1 MENNNWYNNNSGNYS
16 YSSDGGYDNGKKKKG
31 VTIGQLIACL
41 LVVALISGGL
51 GVYFSDSIVNREQPA
66 PESGSM
72 IVEEPNGGNEAEAQP
87 ETDAPD
93 ITPVPQQQG
102 SASDKLAISG
112 SDAQADNTTN
122 VVQNCMASVVGIYMS
137 STTPTMTGEM
147 AEQDTGAG
155 SGVIITTD
163 GYIVTNNHVVEGGG
177 NISAYLQDGTKYPAT
192 LIGTDRFSD
201 LAIIK
206 IEAEN
211 LPAATL
217 GSSVNTAVGST
228 VYAIGNPLGLF
239 TSSVSRGIISGLDR
253 TITIDGVSMT
263 LMQTDAAVNP
273 GNSGGGLFNAE
284 GELIGIVNA
293 KTASVDVEGLGF
305 AIPIDSAR
313 PIMIDL
319 MDKGYV
325 TGRPYI
331 GISMQDVS
339 LRYGNGSNYGYGFGF
354 GYDPFSFFNSYVTRV
369 QVMLVEEGSAA
380 EEGGVLVND
389 IITAMDGKE
398 ISGTSQ
404 FTAMLYEYN
413 VGDTVTITVLRGNE
427 TKDLTIVL
435 GQRS

>member
-51 GVYFSDSIVNREQPA
+51 GVYFSDAIVNRDQTV
-66 PESGSM
+66 PEGGPM
-72 IVEEPNGGNEAEAQP
+72 IVEKPDGSDAPDEQP
-87 ETDAPD
+87 PADAPD
-93 ITPVPQQQG
+93 ITPVPQQG

-112 SDAQADNTTN
+112 SEATADNTTN
-122 VVQNCMASVVGIYMS
+122 VVQNCMASVVGVYMS
-137 STTPTMTGEM
+137 ESTTAMTGETT
-147 AEQDTGAG
+147 EQDTGAG
-155 SGVIITTD
+155 SGVIITAD
-163 GYIVTNNHVVEGGG
+163 GYIATNNHVVEGVG
-177 NISAYLQDGTKYPAT
+177 NISVYLQDGTKYPAT
-192 LIGTDRFSD
+192 LIGTDSFSD

-228 VYAIGNPLGLF
+228 VYAIGNPLGVF

-305 AIPIDSAR
+305 AIPIDSAK

-319 MDKGYV
+319 MDRGYV

-339 LRYGNGSNYGYGFGF
+339 LRYGNDSSYGYGFGF

-380 EEGGVLVND
+380 EAGGMLVND
-389 IITAMDGKE
+389 IITAVDGKE
-398 ISGTSQ
+398 ISGSSQ
-404 FTAMLYEYN
+404 FAAVLYEYN

-435 GQRS
+435 GERS

>member
-1 MENNNWYNNNSGNYS
+1 MENNNWYNNSGNYS
-16 YSSDGGYDNGKKKKG
+16 YSSDGGYDNGKRKKG

-51 GVYFSDSIVNREQPA
+51 GVYFSDSIVNRNQPA

-72 IVEEPNGGNEAEAQP
+72 IVEEPNGSNQPQP
-87 ETDAPD
+87 EAATPAPQ
-93 ITPVPQQQG
+93 TEQPGV
-102 SASDKLAISG
+102 ASDKLTI
-112 SDAQADNTTN
+112 SDANKEANTTSI
-122 VVQNCMASVVGIYMS
+122 VQNCMASVVGVYMS
-137 STTPTMTGEM
+137 ESTTTFTGETE
-147 AEQDTGAG
+147 EQDTGAG

-163 GYIVTNNHVVEGGG
+163 GYIVTNNHVVEGLG
-177 NISAYLQDGTKYPAT
+177 NISVYLQDGTKYPAT
-192 LIGTDRFSD
+192 LIGTDNFSD

-217 GSSVNTAVGST
+217 GNSVNTAVGTT

-284 GELIGIVNA
+284 GELIGVVNA

-305 AIPIDSAR
+305 AIPIDSAK
-313 PIMIDL
+313 PIISDL

-331 GISMQDVS
+331 GIGMQDVS
-339 LRYGNGSNYGYGFGF
+339 LRYGNGSNYGYNYF
-354 GYDPFSFFNSYVTRV
+354 DPFSFFNSYVTRV
-369 QVMLVEEGSAA
+369 QVMSVEEGSAA
-380 EEGGVLVND
+380 EAGGMLVND
-389 IITAMDGKE
+389 IITAVDGKE

-404 FTAMLYEYN
+404 LAAMLYEYK

-435 GQRS
+435 SERS

>member
-16 YSSDGGYDNGKKKKG
+16 YSSDGGYDNGKKKRG

-51 GVYFSDSIVNREQPA
+51 GVYFSDTIVNRGQPA

-72 IVEEPNGGNEAEAQP
+72 IVEEPNGGKDEEDIPQAETA
-87 ETDAPD
+87 
-93 ITPVPQQQG
+93 TPVPQSEQPG
-102 SASDKLAISG
+102 AASDKLTI
-112 SDAQADNTTN
+112 SDAEQEAKTINT
-122 VVQNCMASVVGIYMS
+122 VQNCMASVVGVYMS
-137 STTPTMTGEM
+137 ESTTTFTGETE
-147 AEQDTGAG
+147 EQDTGAG
-155 SGVIITTD
+155 SGVIITAD
-163 GYIVTNNHVVEGGG
+163 GYIVTNNHVVEGLG
-177 NISAYLQDGTKYPAT
+177 NISVYLQDGTKYPAT
-192 LIGTDRFSD
+192 LIGTDSFSD
-201 LAIIK
+201 LAVIK

-211 LPAATL
+211 LPTATL
-217 GSSVNTAVGST
+217 GNSVNSVVGST

-273 GNSGGGLFNAE
+273 GNSGGGLFNSD

-305 AIPIDSAR
+305 AIPIDSAK
-313 PIMIDL
+313 PIVSDL
-319 MDKGYV
+319 MDLGYV

-339 LRYGNGSNYGYGFGF
+339 LRYGNGNSYGYNFGF

-369 QVMLVEEGSAA
+369 QVMAVEEGSAA
-380 EEGGVLVND
+380 EAGGMLVND
-389 IITAMDGKE
+389 IITALDGKE

-404 FTAMLYEYN
+404 FAAMLYEYN

-435 GQRS
+435 SERS

>member
-1 MENNNWYNNNSGNYS
+1 MENNNWYNNSGNYNS

-51 GVYFSDSIVNREQPA
+51 GVYFSDSIVNRNQPA

-72 IVEEPNGGNEAEAQP
+72 IVEEPNGSNQPQP
-87 ETDAPD
+87 EAATPAPQ
-93 ITPVPQQQG
+93 TEQPGV
-102 SASDKLAISG
+102 ASDKLTI
-112 SDAQADNTTN
+112 SDANKEANTTSI
-122 VVQNCMASVVGIYMS
+122 VQNCMASVVGVYMS
-137 STTPTMTGEM
+137 ESTTTFTGETE
-147 AEQDTGAG
+147 EQDTGAG

-163 GYIVTNNHVVEGGG
+163 GYIVTNNHVVEGLG
-177 NISAYLQDGTKYPAT
+177 NISVYLQDGTKYPAT
-192 LIGTDRFSD
+192 LIGTDNFSD

-217 GSSVNTAVGST
+217 GNSVNTAVGTT

-284 GELIGIVNA
+284 GELIGVVNA

-305 AIPIDSAR
+305 AIPIDSAK
-313 PIMIDL
+313 PIISDL

-331 GISMQDVS
+331 GIGMQDVS
-339 LRYGNGSNYGYGFGF
+339 LRYGNGSNYGYNYF
-354 GYDPFSFFNSYVTRV
+354 DPFSFFNSYVTRV
-369 QVMLVEEGSAA
+369 QVMSVEEGSAA
-380 EEGGVLVND
+380 EAGGMLVND
-389 IITAMDGKE
+389 IITAVDGKE

-404 FTAMLYEYN
+404 LAAMLYEYK

-435 GQRS
+435 SERS

>member
-51 GVYFSDSIVNREQPA
+51 GVYFSDSIVNRNQPA

-72 IVEEPNGGNEAEAQP
+72 IVEEPNGSNQPQP
-87 ETDAPD
+87 EAATPAPQ
-93 ITPVPQQQG
+93 TEQPG
-102 SASDKLAISG
+102 AASDKLTI
-112 SDAQADNTTN
+112 SDANKEANTTSI
-122 VVQNCMASVVGIYMS
+122 VQNCMASVVGVYMS
-137 STTPTMTGEM
+137 ESTTTFTGETE
-147 AEQDTGAG
+147 EQDTGAG

-163 GYIVTNNHVVEGGG
+163 GYIVTNNHVVAGLG
-177 NISAYLQDGTKYPAT
+177 NISVYLQDGTKYPAT
-192 LIGTDRFSD
+192 LIGTDNFSD

-217 GSSVNTAVGST
+217 GNSVNTAVGTT

-284 GELIGIVNA
+284 GELIGVVNA

-305 AIPIDSAR
+305 AIPIDSAK
-313 PIMIDL
+313 PIISDL

-331 GISMQDVS
+331 GIGMQDVS
-339 LRYGNGSNYGYGFGF
+339 LRYGNGSNYGYNYF
-354 GYDPFSFFNSYVTRV
+354 DPFSFFNSYVTRV
-369 QVMLVEEGSAA
+369 QVMSVEEGSAA
-380 EEGGVLVND
+380 EAGGMLVND
-389 IITAMDGKE
+389 IITAVDGKE

-404 FTAMLYEYN
+404 LAAMLYEYK

-435 GQRS
+435 SERS

>member
-16 YSSDGGYDNGKKKKG
+16 YSSDGGYDNGRKKKG

-51 GVYFSDSIVNREQPA
+51 GVYFSDSIVNRNQPV
-66 PESGSM
+66 PEDDSV
-72 IVEEPNGGNEAEAQP
+72 IVEEPSGAKDQPDSPNGDTATPAPKP
-87 ETDAPD
+87 E
-93 ITPVPQQQG
+93 QQG
-102 SASDKLAISG
+102 AASDKLTI
-112 SDAQADNTTN
+112 SDAEQEANTTN
-122 VVQNCMASVVGIYMS
+122 IVQNCMASVVGVYIS
-137 STTPTMTGEM
+137 ESTTTFTGETQ
-147 AEQDTGAG
+147 EQDTGAG

-163 GYIVTNNHVVEGGG
+163 GYIVTNNHVVEGLG
-177 NISAYLQDGTKYPAT
+177 NISVYLQDGTKYPAT
-192 LIGTDRFSD
+192 LIGKDSFSD
-201 LAIIK
+201 LAVIK

-217 GSSVNTAVGST
+217 GNSVNTAVGST

-284 GELIGIVNA
+284 GELIGVVNA

-305 AIPIDSAR
+305 AIPIDSAK
-313 PIMIDL
+313 PIISDL

-339 LRYGNGSNYGYGFGF
+339 LRYGNGNSYGYNFGY

-369 QVMLVEEGSAA
+369 QVMAVEEGSAA
-380 EEGGVLVND
+380 EAGGMLVND
-389 IITAMDGKE
+389 IITAVDGKE

-404 FTAMLYEYN
+404 FAAMLYEYN

-435 GQRS
+435 SERS

>member
-1 MENNNWYNNNSGNYS
+1 MENNNWYNNSGNYS
-16 YSSDGGYDNGKKKKG
+16 YSSDGGYDNGKRKKG

-51 GVYFSDSIVNREQPA
+51 GVYFSDSIVNRNQPA

-72 IVEEPNGGNEAEAQP
+72 IVEEPNGSNQPQP
-87 ETDAPD
+87 EAATPAPQ
-93 ITPVPQQQG
+93 TEQPG
-102 SASDKLAISG
+102 AASDRLTI
-112 SDAQADNTTN
+112 SDANKEANTTSI
-122 VVQNCMASVVGIYMS
+122 VQNCMASVVGVYMS
-137 STTPTMTGEM
+137 ESTTTFTGETE
-147 AEQDTGAG
+147 EQDTGAG

-163 GYIVTNNHVVEGGG
+163 GYIVTNNHVVEGLG
-177 NISAYLQDGTKYPAT
+177 NISVYLQDGTKYPAT
-192 LIGTDRFSD
+192 LIGTDNFSD

-217 GSSVNTAVGST
+217 GNSVNTAVGTT

-253 TITIDGVSMT
+253 TISIDGVSMT

-284 GELIGIVNA
+284 GELIGVVNA
-293 KTASVDVEGLGF
+293 KTASVNVEGLGF
-305 AIPIDSAR
+305 AIPIDSAK
-313 PIMIDL
+313 PIISDL

-331 GISMQDVS
+331 GIGMQDVS
-339 LRYGNGSNYGYGFGF
+339 LRYGNGSNYGYNYF
-354 GYDPFSFFNSYVTRV
+354 DPFSFFNSYVTRV
-369 QVMLVEEGSAA
+369 QVMSVEEGSAA
-380 EEGGVLVND
+380 EAGGMLVND
-389 IITAMDGKE
+389 IITAVDGKE

-404 FTAMLYEYN
+404 LAAMLYEYK

-435 GQRS
+435 SERS

>member
-1 MENNNWYNNNSGNYS
+1 MENNNWYNNSGNYS
-16 YSSDGGYDNGKKKKG
+16 YSSDGGYDNGKRKKG

-51 GVYFSDSIVNREQPA
+51 GVYFSDSIVNRNQPA

-72 IVEEPNGGNEAEAQP
+72 IVEEPNGSNQP
-87 ETDAPD
+87 QPDAA
-93 ITPVPQQQG
+93 TPAPQTEQPG
-102 SASDKLAISG
+102 AASDKLTI
-112 SDAQADNTTN
+112 SDANKEANTTSI
-122 VVQNCMASVVGIYMS
+122 VQNCMASVVGVYMS
-137 STTPTMTGEM
+137 ESTTTFTGETE
-147 AEQDTGAG
+147 EQDTGAG

-163 GYIVTNNHVVEGGG
+163 GYIVTNNHVVEGLG
-177 NISAYLQDGTKYPAT
+177 NISVYLQGGTKYPAT
-192 LIGTDRFSD
+192 LIGTDNFSD

-217 GSSVNTAVGST
+217 GNSVNTAVGTT

-284 GELIGIVNA
+284 GELIGVVNA

-305 AIPIDSAR
+305 AIPIDSAK
-313 PIMIDL
+313 PIISDL

-331 GISMQDVS
+331 GIGMQDVS
-339 LRYGNGSNYGYGFGF
+339 LRYGNGSNYGYNYF
-354 GYDPFSFFNSYVTRV
+354 DPFSFFNSYVTRV
-369 QVMLVEEGSAA
+369 QVMAVEEGSAA
-380 EEGGVLVND
+380 EAGGMLVND
-389 IITAMDGKE
+389 IITAVDGKE

-404 FTAMLYEYN
+404 LAAMLYEYK

-435 GQRS
+435 SERS

>member
-1 MENNNWYNNNSGNYS
+1 MENNNWHNNSGSYS

-51 GVYFSDSIVNREQPA
+51 GVYFSDSIVNRNQPA

-72 IVEEPNGGNEAEAQP
+72 IVEEP
-87 ETDAPD
+87 
-93 ITPVPQQQG
+93 
-102 SASDKLAISG
+102 SG
-112 SDAQADNTTN
+112 SESDTHKPQSGAATPAPQAEQPCAASGKLTISDANQEANTTN
-122 VVQNCMASVVGIYMS
+122 IVQNCMASVVGVFIS
-137 STTPTMTGEM
+137 ESTTTFTGETS
-147 AEQDTGAG
+147 EQDTGAG
-155 SGVIITTD
+155 SGVIITAD
-163 GYIVTNNHVVEGGG
+163 GYIVTNNHVVEGLG
-177 NISAYLQDGTKYPAT
+177 NISVYLQDGTKYPAT
-192 LIGTDRFSD
+192 LIGTDNFSD

-206 IEAEN
+206 IDAEN

-217 GSSVNTAVGST
+217 GNSINTAVGST
-228 VYAIGNPLGLF
+228 VYAIGNPLGVF

-253 TITIDGVSMT
+253 TITIDGISMT

-284 GELIGIVNA
+284 GELIGVVNA
-293 KTASVDVEGLGF
+293 KTASINVEGLGF
-305 AIPIDSAR
+305 AIPIDSAK
-313 PIMIDL
+313 PIISDL

-339 LRYGNGSNYGYGFGF
+339 LRYGNGSNYGYGYF
-354 GYDPFSFFNSYVTRV
+354 GYDPFSFFNSYATRV
-369 QVMLVEEGSAA
+369 QVMAVEEGSAA
-380 EEGGVLVND
+380 EAGGMLVND
-389 IITAMDGKE
+389 IITAVDGKE

-404 FTAMLYEYN
+404 LAALLYEYK

-435 GQRS
+435 SERS

>member
-51 GVYFSDSIVNREQPA
+51 GVYFSDSIVNRNQPA

-72 IVEEPNGGNEAEAQP
+72 IVEEPNGSNQPQP
-87 ETDAPD
+87 EAATPAPQ
-93 ITPVPQQQG
+93 TEQPG
-102 SASDKLAISG
+102 AASDKLTI
-112 SDAQADNTTN
+112 SDANKEANTTSI
-122 VVQNCMASVVGIYMS
+122 VQNCMASVVGVYMS
-137 STTPTMTGEM
+137 ESTTTFTGETE
-147 AEQDTGAG
+147 EQDTGAG

-163 GYIVTNNHVVEGGG
+163 GYIVTNNHVVEGLG
-177 NISAYLQDGTKYPAT
+177 NISVYLQDGTKYPAT
-192 LIGTDRFSD
+192 LIGTDNFSD

-217 GSSVNTAVGST
+217 GNSVNTAVGTT

-284 GELIGIVNA
+284 GELIGVVNA

-305 AIPIDSAR
+305 AIPIDSAK
-313 PIMIDL
+313 PIISDL

-331 GISMQDVS
+331 GIGMQDVS
-339 LRYGNGSNYGYGFGF
+339 LRYGNGSNYGYNYF
-354 GYDPFSFFNSYVTRV
+354 DPFSFFNSYVTRV
-369 QVMLVEEGSAA
+369 QVMSVEEGSAA
-380 EEGGVLVND
+380 EAGGMLVND
-389 IITAMDGKE
+389 IITAVDGKE

-404 FTAMLYEYN
+404 LAAMLYEYK

-435 GQRS
+435 SERS

>member
-16 YSSDGGYDNGKKKKG
+16 YSSDGGYDNGKRKKG

-51 GVYFSDSIVNREQPA
+51 GVYFSDSIVNRNQPA

-72 IVEEPNGGNEAEAQP
+72 IVEEPNGSNQP
-87 ETDAPD
+87 QPDAA
-93 ITPVPQQQG
+93 TPVPQTEQPG
-102 SASDKLAISG
+102 AASDKLTI
-112 SDAQADNTTN
+112 SDANKEANTTSI
-122 VVQNCMASVVGIYMS
+122 VQNCMASVVGVYMS
-137 STTPTMTGEM
+137 ESTTTFTGETE
-147 AEQDTGAG
+147 EQDTGAG

-163 GYIVTNNHVVEGGG
+163 GYIVTNNHVVEGLG
-177 NISAYLQDGTKYPAT
+177 NISVYLQDGTKYPAT
-192 LIGTDRFSD
+192 LIGTDNFSD

-217 GSSVNTAVGST
+217 GNSVNTAVGTT

-284 GELIGIVNA
+284 GELIGVVNA

-305 AIPIDSAR
+305 AIPIDSAK
-313 PIMIDL
+313 PIISDL

-331 GISMQDVS
+331 GIGMQDVS
-339 LRYGNGSNYGYGFGF
+339 LRYGNGSNYGYNYF
-354 GYDPFSFFNSYVTRV
+354 DPFSFFNSYVTRV
-369 QVMLVEEGSAA
+369 QVMSVEEGSAA
-380 EEGGVLVND
+380 EAGGMLVND
-389 IITAMDGKE
+389 IITAVDGKE

-404 FTAMLYEYN
+404 LAAMLYEYK

-435 GQRS
+435 SERS

>member
-1 MENNNWYNNNSGNYS
+1 MENNNWYNNSGNYS
-16 YSSDGGYDNGKKKKG
+16 YSSDGGYDNGKRKKG

-51 GVYFSDSIVNREQPA
+51 GVYFSDSIVNRNQPA

-72 IVEEPNGGNEAEAQP
+72 IVEEPNGSNQPQP
-87 ETDAPD
+87 EAATPAPQ
-93 ITPVPQQQG
+93 TEQPG
-102 SASDKLAISG
+102 AASDRLTI
-112 SDAQADNTTN
+112 SDANKEANTTSI
-122 VVQNCMASVVGIYMS
+122 VQNCMASVVGVYMS
-137 STTPTMTGEM
+137 ESTTTFTGETE
-147 AEQDTGAG
+147 EQDTGAG

-163 GYIVTNNHVVEGGG
+163 GYIVTNNHVVEGLG
-177 NISAYLQDGTKYPAT
+177 NISVYLQDGTKYPAT
-192 LIGTDRFSD
+192 LIGTDNFSD

-217 GSSVNTAVGST
+217 GNSVNTAVGTT

-284 GELIGIVNA
+284 GELIGVVNA

-305 AIPIDSAR
+305 AIPIDSAK
-313 PIMIDL
+313 PIISDL

-331 GISMQDVS
+331 GIGMQDVS
-339 LRYGNGSNYGYGFGF
+339 LRYGNGSNYGYNYF
-354 GYDPFSFFNSYVTRV
+354 DPFSFFNSYVTRV
-369 QVMLVEEGSAA
+369 QVMSVEEGSAA
-380 EEGGVLVND
+380 EAGGMLVND
-389 IITAMDGKE
+389 IITAVDGKE

-404 FTAMLYEYN
+404 LAAMLYEYK

-435 GQRS
+435 SERS

>member
-51 GVYFSDSIVNREQPA
+51 GVYFSDAIVNRNQPA
-66 PESGSM
+66 PEGGSM
-72 IVEEPNGGNEAEAQP
+72 IVEEPSGGESETAKPQP
-87 ETDAPD
+87 EAATPAPQAEL
-93 ITPVPQQQG
+93 PG
-102 SASDKLAISG
+102 AASDRLTI
-112 SDAQADNTTN
+112 SDADQEANTTSI
-122 VVQNCMASVVGIYMS
+122 VQNCMASVVGVYMS
-137 STTPTMTGEM
+137 ESTTTFTGETE
-147 AEQDTGAG
+147 EQDTGAG

-163 GYIVTNNHVVEGGG
+163 GYIVTNNHVVEGLGS
-177 NISAYLQDGTKYPAT
+177 ISVYLQDGTKYPAT
-192 LIGTDRFSD
+192 LIGTDNFSD
-201 LAIIK
+201 LAVIK
-206 IEAEN
+206 IEADN

-217 GSSVNTAVGST
+217 GNSVNTAVGTT
-228 VYAIGNPLGLF
+228 VYAIGNPLGVF

-284 GELIGIVNA
+284 GELIGVVNA

-305 AIPIDSAR
+305 AIPIDSAK
-313 PIMIDL
+313 PIISDL

-339 LRYGNGSNYGYGFGF
+339 LRYGNGSNYGYNYF
-354 GYDPFSFFNSYVTRV
+354 DPFSFFNNYVTRV
-369 QVMLVEEGSAA
+369 QVMSVEEGSAA
-380 EEGGVLVND
+380 EAGGMLVND
-389 IITAMDGKE
+389 IITAVDGKE

-404 FTAMLYEYN
+404 LAAMLYEYK

-435 GQRS
+435 SERS

>member
-51 GVYFSDSIVNREQPA
+51 GVYFSDSIVNRNQPA

-72 IVEEPNGGNEAEAQP
+72 IVEEPNGSNQPQP
-87 ETDAPD
+87 EAATPAPQ
-93 ITPVPQQQG
+93 TEQPGV
-102 SASDKLAISG
+102 ASDKLTI
-112 SDAQADNTTN
+112 SDANKEANTTSI
-122 VVQNCMASVVGIYMS
+122 VQNCMASVVGVYMS
-137 STTPTMTGEM
+137 ESTTTFTGETE
-147 AEQDTGAG
+147 EQDTGAG

-163 GYIVTNNHVVEGGG
+163 GYIVTNNHVVEGLG
-177 NISAYLQDGTKYPAT
+177 NISVYLQDGTKYPAT
-192 LIGTDRFSD
+192 LIGTDNFSD

-217 GSSVNTAVGST
+217 GNSVNTAVGTT

-284 GELIGIVNA
+284 GELIGVVNA

-305 AIPIDSAR
+305 AIPIDSAK
-313 PIMIDL
+313 PIISDL

-331 GISMQDVS
+331 GIGMQDVS
-339 LRYGNGSNYGYGFGF
+339 LRYGNGSNYGYNYF
-354 GYDPFSFFNSYVTRV
+354 DPFSFFNSYVTRV
-369 QVMLVEEGSAA
+369 QVMSVEEGSAA
-380 EEGGVLVND
+380 EAGGMLVND
-389 IITAMDGKE
+389 IITAVDGKE

-404 FTAMLYEYN
+404 LAAMLYEYK

-435 GQRS
+435 SERS

>member
-1 MENNNWYNNNSGNYS
+1 MENNNWYNNSGNYS

-31 VTIGQLIACL
+31 GTIGQLIACL

-51 GVYFSDSIVNREQPA
+51 GVYFSDSIVNRNQPA

-72 IVEEPNGGNEAEAQP
+72 IVEEPNGSNQPQP
-87 ETDAPD
+87 EAATPAPQ
-93 ITPVPQQQG
+93 TEQPGV
-102 SASDKLAISG
+102 ASDKLTI
-112 SDAQADNTTN
+112 SDANKEANTTSI
-122 VVQNCMASVVGIYMS
+122 VQNCMASVVGVYMS
-137 STTPTMTGEM
+137 ESTTTFTGETE
-147 AEQDTGAG
+147 EQDTGAG

-163 GYIVTNNHVVEGGG
+163 GYIVTNNHVVEGLG
-177 NISAYLQDGTKYPAT
+177 NISVYLQDGTKYPAT
-192 LIGTDRFSD
+192 LIGTDNFSD

-217 GSSVNTAVGST
+217 GNSVNTAVGTT

-284 GELIGIVNA
+284 GELIGVVNA

-305 AIPIDSAR
+305 AIPIDSAK
-313 PIMIDL
+313 PIISDL

-331 GISMQDVS
+331 GIGMQDVS
-339 LRYGNGSNYGYGFGF
+339 LRYGNGSNYGYNYF
-354 GYDPFSFFNSYVTRV
+354 DPFSFFNSYVTRV
-369 QVMLVEEGSAA
+369 QVMSVEEGSAA
-380 EEGGVLVND
+380 EAGGMLVND
-389 IITAMDGKE
+389 IITAVDGKE

-404 FTAMLYEYN
+404 LAAMLYEYK

-435 GQRS
+435 SERS

>member
-1 MENNNWYNNNSGNYS
+1 MENNNWYNNSGNYS

-51 GVYFSDSIVNREQPA
+51 GVYFSDSIVNRNQPA
-66 PESGSM
+66 PESGSL
-72 IVEEPNGGNEAEAQP
+72 IVEEPNGSNQPQP
-87 ETDAPD
+87 EAATPAPQ
-93 ITPVPQQQG
+93 TEQPG
-102 SASDKLAISG
+102 AASDRLTI
-112 SDAQADNTTN
+112 SDANKEANTTSI
-122 VVQNCMASVVGIYMS
+122 VQNCMASVVGVYMS
-137 STTPTMTGEM
+137 ESTTTFTGETE
-147 AEQDTGAG
+147 EQDTGAG

-163 GYIVTNNHVVEGGG
+163 GYIVTNNHVVEGLG
-177 NISAYLQDGTKYPAT
+177 NISVYLQDGTKYPAT
-192 LIGTDRFSD
+192 LIGTDNFSD

-217 GSSVNTAVGST
+217 GNSVNTAVGTT

-284 GELIGIVNA
+284 GELIGVVNA

-305 AIPIDSAR
+305 AIPIDSAK
-313 PIMIDL
+313 PIISDL

-331 GISMQDVS
+331 GIGMQDVS
-339 LRYGNGSNYGYGFGF
+339 LRYGNGSNYGYNYF
-354 GYDPFSFFNSYVTRV
+354 DPFSFFNSYVTRV
-369 QVMLVEEGSAA
+369 QVMSVEEGSAA
-380 EEGGVLVND
+380 EAGGMLVND
-389 IITAMDGKE
+389 IITAVDGKE

-404 FTAMLYEYN
+404 LAAMLYEYK

-435 GQRS
+435 SERS

>member
-1 MENNNWYNNNSGNYS
+1 MENNNWYNNSGNYS
-16 YSSDGGYDNGKKKKG
+16 YSSDGGYDNGKRKKG

-51 GVYFSDSIVNREQPA
+51 GVYFSDSIVNRNQPA
-66 PESGSM
+66 PENGSM
-72 IVEEPNGGNEAEAQP
+72 IVEEPSGSESDTSKPQP
-87 ETDAPD
+87 EAATPAPRAEL
-93 ITPVPQQQG
+93 PG
-102 SASDKLAISG
+102 AASDKLTI
-112 SDAQADNTTN
+112 SDANQEANTTSI
-122 VVQNCMASVVGIYMS
+122 VQNCMASVVGVFMS
-137 STTPTMTGEM
+137 ESTTTFTGETE
-147 AEQDTGAG
+147 EQDTGAG
-155 SGVIITTD
+155 SGVIITPD
-163 GYIVTNNHVVEGGG
+163 GYIVTNNHVVEGLG
-177 NISAYLQDGTKYPAT
+177 NISVYLQDGTKYPAT
-192 LIGTDRFSD
+192 LIGKDSFSD
-201 LAIIK
+201 LAVIK
-206 IEAEN
+206 IEEEN

-217 GSSVNTAVGST
+217 GNSVNTAVGTT
-228 VYAIGNPLGLF
+228 VYAIGNPLGVF

-284 GELIGIVNA
+284 GELIGVVNA
-293 KTASVDVEGLGF
+293 KTASVDIEGLGF
-305 AIPIDSAR
+305 AIPIDSAK
-313 PIMIDL
+313 PIISDL

-339 LRYGNGSNYGYGFGF
+339 LRYGNGSNYGYGYF

-369 QVMLVEEGSAA
+369 QVMAVEEGSAA
-380 EEGGVLVND
+380 EAGGILVND
-389 IITAMDGKE
+389 IITAVDGKE

-404 FTAMLYEYN
+404 LAAMLYEYK

-435 GQRS
+435 SERS

>member
-16 YSSDGGYDNGKKKKG
+16 YSSDGGYDNGKRKKG

-51 GVYFSDSIVNREQPA
+51 GVYFSDSIVNRNQPA

-72 IVEEPNGGNEAEAQP
+72 IVEEPNGSNQPQP
-87 ETDAPD
+87 EAATPAPQ
-93 ITPVPQQQG
+93 TEQPG
-102 SASDKLAISG
+102 AASDKLTI
-112 SDAQADNTTN
+112 SDANKEANTTSI
-122 VVQNCMASVVGIYMS
+122 VQNCMASVVGVYMS
-137 STTPTMTGEM
+137 ESTTTFTGETE
-147 AEQDTGAG
+147 EQDTGAG

-163 GYIVTNNHVVEGGG
+163 GYIVTNNHVVEGLG
-177 NISAYLQDGTKYPAT
+177 NISVYLQDGTKYPAT
-192 LIGTDRFSD
+192 LIGTDNFSD

-217 GSSVNTAVGST
+217 GNSVNTAVGTT

-284 GELIGIVNA
+284 GELIGVVNA

-305 AIPIDSAR
+305 AIPIDSAK
-313 PIMIDL
+313 PIISDL

-331 GISMQDVS
+331 GIGMQDVS
-339 LRYGNGSNYGYGFGF
+339 LRYGNGSNYGYNYF
-354 GYDPFSFFNSYVTRV
+354 DPFSFFNSYVTRV
-369 QVMLVEEGSAA
+369 QVMSVEEGSAA
-380 EEGGVLVND
+380 EAGGMLVND
-389 IITAMDGKE
+389 IITAVDGKE

-404 FTAMLYEYN
+404 LAAMLYEYK

-435 GQRS
+435 SERS

>member
-51 GVYFSDSIVNREQPA
+51 GVYFSDSIVNRNQPA
-66 PESGSM
+66 PEGGSM
-72 IVEEPNGGNEAEAQP
+72 IVEEPDGSDKATDLPQDQAATPAPQAQQP
-87 ETDAPD
+87 GA
-93 ITPVPQQQG
+93 
-102 SASDKLAISG
+102 ASDKLTI
-112 SDAQADNTTN
+112 SDANQEANTTSI
-122 VVQNCMASVVGIYMS
+122 VQNCMASVVGVFIS
-137 STTPTMTGEM
+137 ESTTTFTGETE
-147 AEQDTGAG
+147 EQDTGAG

-163 GYIVTNNHVVEGGG
+163 GYIVTNNHVVEGLG
-177 NISAYLQDGTKYPAT
+177 NINVYLQDGTKYPAT
-192 LIGTDRFSD
+192 LIGTDNFSD
-201 LAIIK
+201 LAVIK

-217 GSSVNTAVGST
+217 GNSVNTAVGST
-228 VYAIGNPLGLF
+228 VYAIGNPLGVF

-253 TITIDGVSMT
+253 TLTIDGVSMT

-284 GELIGIVNA
+284 GELIGVVNA

-305 AIPIDSAR
+305 AIPIDSAK
-313 PIMIDL
+313 PIISDL

-339 LRYGNGSNYGYGFGF
+339 LRYGNGSNYGYGYFGF
-354 GYDPFSFFNSYVTRV
+354 DPFSLFDSYITRV
-369 QVMLVEEGSAA
+369 QVMAVEEGSAA
-380 EEGGVLVND
+380 EAGGMLVND
-389 IITAMDGKE
+389 IITAVDGKE

-404 FTAMLYEYN
+404 LAALLYEYN

-435 GQRS
+435 SERS

>member
-51 GVYFSDSIVNREQPA
+51 GVYFSDSIVNRNQPA

-72 IVEEPNGGNEAEAQP
+72 IVEEPNGSNQPQP
-87 ETDAPD
+87 EAATPAPQ
-93 ITPVPQQQG
+93 TEQPG
-102 SASDKLAISG
+102 AASDKLTI
-112 SDAQADNTTN
+112 SDANKEANTTSI
-122 VVQNCMASVVGIYMS
+122 VQNCMASVVGVYMS
-137 STTPTMTGEM
+137 ESTTTFTGETE
-147 AEQDTGAG
+147 EQDTGAG

-163 GYIVTNNHVVEGGG
+163 GYIVTNNHVVEGLG
-177 NISAYLQDGTKYPAT
+177 NISVYLQDGTKYPAT
-192 LIGTDRFSD
+192 LIGTDNFSD

-217 GSSVNTAVGST
+217 GNSVNTAVGTT

-253 TITIDGVSMT
+253 TITIDGISMT

-284 GELIGIVNA
+284 GELIGVVNA

-305 AIPIDSAR
+305 AIPIDSAK
-313 PIMIDL
+313 PIISDL

-331 GISMQDVS
+331 GISMRDVS
-339 LRYGNGSNYGYGFGF
+339 LRYGNGSNYGYNYF
-354 GYDPFSFFNSYVTRV
+354 DPFSFFNSYVTRV
-369 QVMLVEEGSAA
+369 QVMSVEEGSAA
-380 EEGGVLVND
+380 EAGGMLVND
-389 IITAMDGKE
+389 IITAVDGKE

-404 FTAMLYEYN
+404 LAAMLYEYK

-435 GQRS
+435 SERS

>member
-16 YSSDGGYDNGKKKKG
+16 YSSDGGYDNGKRKKG

-51 GVYFSDSIVNREQPA
+51 GVYFSDSIVNRNQPA
-66 PESGSM
+66 PENGSM
-72 IVEEPNGGNEAEAQP
+72 IVEEPNGSNQP
-87 ETDAPD
+87 QPDAA
-93 ITPVPQQQG
+93 TPAPQTEQPG
-102 SASDKLAISG
+102 AASDKLTI
-112 SDAQADNTTN
+112 SDANKEANTTSI
-122 VVQNCMASVVGIYMS
+122 VQNCMASVVGVYMS
-137 STTPTMTGEM
+137 ESTTTFTGETE
-147 AEQDTGAG
+147 EQDTGAG

-163 GYIVTNNHVVEGGG
+163 GYIVTNNHVVEGLG
-177 NISAYLQDGTKYPAT
+177 NISVYLQDGTKYPAT
-192 LIGTDRFSD
+192 LIGTDNFSD

-217 GSSVNTAVGST
+217 GNSVNTAVGTT

-284 GELIGIVNA
+284 GELIGVVNA

-305 AIPIDSAR
+305 AIPIDSAK
-313 PIMIDL
+313 PIISDL

-331 GISMQDVS
+331 GIGMQDVS
-339 LRYGNGSNYGYGFGF
+339 LRYGNGSNYGYNYF
-354 GYDPFSFFNSYVTRV
+354 DPFSFFNSYVTRV
-369 QVMLVEEGSAA
+369 QVMSVEEGSAA
-380 EEGGVLVND
+380 EAGGMLVND
-389 IITAMDGKE
+389 IITAVDGKE

-404 FTAMLYEYN
+404 LAAMLYEYK

-435 GQRS
+435 SERS

>member
-1 MENNNWYNNNSGNYS
+1 MENNNWYNNSGNYS

-51 GVYFSDSIVNREQPA
+51 GVYFSDSIVNRNQPA

-72 IVEEPNGGNEAEAQP
+72 IVEEPNGSNQP
-87 ETDAPD
+87 QPDAA
-93 ITPVPQQQG
+93 TPVPQTEQPG
-102 SASDKLAISG
+102 AASDKLTI
-112 SDAQADNTTN
+112 SDANQEANTTSI
-122 VVQNCMASVVGIYMS
+122 VQNCMASVVGVYMS
-137 STTPTMTGEM
+137 ESTTTFTGETE
-147 AEQDTGAG
+147 EQDTGAG

-163 GYIVTNNHVVEGGG
+163 GYIVTNNHVVEGLG
-177 NISAYLQDGTKYPAT
+177 NISVYLQDGTKYPAT
-192 LIGTDRFSD
+192 LIGTDNFSD

-217 GSSVNTAVGST
+217 GNSVNTAVGTT

-284 GELIGIVNA
+284 GELIGVVNA

-305 AIPIDSAR
+305 AIPIDSAK
-313 PIMIDL
+313 PIISDL

-331 GISMQDVS
+331 GIGMQDVS
-339 LRYGNGSNYGYGFGF
+339 LRYGNGSNYGYNYF
-354 GYDPFSFFNSYVTRV
+354 DPFSFFNSYVTRV
-369 QVMLVEEGSAA
+369 QVMSVEEGSAA
-380 EEGGVLVND
+380 EAGGMLVND
-389 IITAMDGKE
+389 IITAVDGKE

-404 FTAMLYEYN
+404 LAAMLYEYK

-435 GQRS
+435 SERS